1 MAEMTI
7 TEALAEL
14 KTIAKRLEKKREFV
28 YAHLVYHAQFKDP
41 LTKDGGASVVVE
53 RERQGISDL
62 ESRVV
67 AIRTAIQRANLA
79 TTITVEGQIRTIAEW
94 LAWRKDVM
102 PERKRFLGAMF
113 AAIQQRRREFTTK
126 AAATPEDIVVN
137 INERE
142 LADASEQLE
151 TIVATL
157 DGQLSL
163 KNATTT
169 ITV

>member
-1 MAEMTI
+1 LADMTI

-28 YAHLVYHAQFKDP
+28 YSHLVYHASMKDP
-41 LTKDGGASVVVE
+41 LTKDGGAATVLE
-53 RERQGISDL
+53 RERQGVADL
-62 ESRVV
+62 EVRVV

-79 TTITVEGQIRTIAEW
+79 TMITVEGETKTIAEW

-102 PERKRFLGAMF
+102 PERKRFIGTMF
-113 AAIQQRRREFTTK
+113 NTIQQRRKEFTQK

-137 INERE
+137 VDERA
-142 LADASEQLE
+142 LADAGEQLE

-169 ITV
+169 VTV